1 MERLENIVSNVIPIP
16 RVNCD
21 TDQII
26 PARFLQKPRSDNFGR
41 YLFADER
48 FDKDG
53 RERPD
58 NLFNQPVYG
67 QARIVL
73 GGRNFGCGSSREHAV
88 WALYDFGIRAV
99 IAPSFGDI
107 FTNNSLKNGLLPVVL
122 PEEAVTVIAMRAA
135 DHPAE
140 RITVDLL
147 EQCVRL
153 HDGSRHRFDVDPFAK
168 HCLVNGI
175 DELSY
180 TLGQADLI
188 DRFENSHS
196 TTQVGTRTGGSQ
208 CS

>member
-1 MERLENIVSNVIPIP
+1 MERLNRLASNVIPVP
-16 RVNCD
+16 RPNCD

-26 PARFLQKPRSDNFGR
+26 PARYLQKPRSDDFGR

-48 FDKDG
+48 FSDDG
-53 RERPD
+53 REKPG
-58 NLFNQPVYG
+58 NLFNKAPYS
-67 QARIVL
+67 QARIVV
-73 GGRNFGCGSSREHAV
+73 GGWNFGCGSSREHAV
-88 WALYDFGIRAV
+88 WALYDFGVRAV

-107 FTNNSLKNGLLPVVL
+107 FTNNSLKNGLLPIVL
-122 PEEAVTVIAMRAA
+122 PETVTVALAKRALA
-135 DHPAE
+135 HPE
-140 RITVDLL
+140 EQVVVELSEQTVTLG
-147 EQCVRL
+147 
-153 HDGSRHRFDVDPFAK
+153 DGSRHRFDVDAFAK